1 MIERRCLERRFLLQ
15 PSPVVNQTFDYMLAI
30 SSERFSMGLIG
41 DVAMGNHHHVAAND
55 VLGQHPKFTQFFHA
69 HLAKALNGYL
79 RRSDVFWE
87 GTQPAVTEL
96 ADAEAVLDAV
106 AYTLANP
113 VAAGLVEHGWQWIG
127 ARSEPDSVLRR
138 VLVRKPKLPYFRGPK
153 WPEVVELRYRV
164 PLTHAHL
171 SPAEWA
177 AVLAE
182 RTAAMEA
189 RAREAVKAAGRSF
202 VGPEA
207 LRRRRWPERATSAAG
222 RRRVLKPLVKAR
234 DSLRRLAVLTRI
246 ATFRRDYREALAAF
260 AAGVRD
266 VVFPM
271 GTYQMVER
279 YAVACRPPP

>member
-41 DVAMGNHHHVAAND
+41 DV
-55 VLGQHPKFTQFFHA
+55 
-69 HLAKALNGYL
+69 
-79 RRSDVFWE
+79 
-87 GTQPAVTEL
+87 
-96 ADAEAVLDAV
+96 
-106 AYTLANP
+106 
-113 VAAGLVEHGWQWIG
+113 
-127 ARSEPDSVLRR
+127 
-138 VLVRKPKLPYFRGPK
+138 
-153 WPEVVELRYRV
+153 
-164 PLTHAHL
+164 
-171 SPAEWA
+171 
-177 AVLAE
+177 
-182 RTAAMEA
+182 
-189 RAREAVKAAGRSF
+189 
-202 VGPEA
+202 
-207 LRRRRWPERATSAAG
+207 
-222 RRRVLKPLVKAR
+222 AR